1 MPYFRIMHTVIETP
15 TFISKCRR
23 YQISE
28 SDREAII
35 DFVAKNPD
43 AGDVIKGSGGAR
55 KLRFAAPGRGKSG
68 GYRVVTFYSGQ
79 DIPVFLL
86 SIFAKGDKTNLTDS
100 EVNVLRTVLR
110 TLADEYR
117 RRTQP

>member
-1 MPYFRIMHTVIETP
+1 M
-15 TFISKCRR
+15 CRSR
-23 YQISE
+23 VSP
-28 SDREAII
+28 SVN
-35 DFVAKNPD
+35 F
-43 AGDVIKGSGGAR
+43 SW
-55 KLRFAAPGRGKSG
+55 SG

-100 EVNVLRTVLR
+100 EVSVLRTVLR